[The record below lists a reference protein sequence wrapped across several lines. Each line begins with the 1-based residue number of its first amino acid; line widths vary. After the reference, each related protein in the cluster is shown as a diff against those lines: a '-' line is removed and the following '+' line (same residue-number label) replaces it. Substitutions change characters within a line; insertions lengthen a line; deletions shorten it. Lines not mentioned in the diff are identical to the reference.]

1 MWYQQ
6 SRLNWFQA
14 GDLNTRFFHA
24 RASSCYKKNIIAG
37 LTDPNGIW
45 HEEEHKIEEILIRH
59 YKDLFYS
66 TRPSKF
72 IELLAAIQ
80 PKASEPMNQMLN
92 RTFQGSEMYSAL
104 KQMYPMKSLG
114 PDSMPL
120 FSSNI
125 SSLPLG
131 IWSLK
136 QYKIS

>member
-1 MWYQQ
+1 MNCWLDRKAAMWYQR

-72 IELLAAIQ
+72 IELGSHSTKSI
-80 PKASEPMNQMLN
+80 
-92 RTFQGSEMYSAL
+92 RTYESDVEQDLSR
-104 KQMYPMKSLG
+104 Q
-114 PDSMPL
+114 
-120 FSSNI
+120 
-125 SSLPLG
+125 
-131 IWSLK
+131 
-136 QYKIS
+136 